1 MWSNCRP
8 PHSMF
13 ATYGTLPGDGVG
25 GLLWSLTVLVSC
37 LFPRSLNLKPSNLA
51 LVTHG
56 GGRVSSAEPTE
67 SLARPSLSF

>member
-1 MWSNCRP
+1 MWPNCRP

-13 ATYGTLPGDGVG
+13 ATYVTLPRDGG

-37 LFPRSLNLKPSNLA
+37 LSPRSLNLKPSNLA

-56 GGRVSSAEPTE
+56 GGRVSSVRPAE